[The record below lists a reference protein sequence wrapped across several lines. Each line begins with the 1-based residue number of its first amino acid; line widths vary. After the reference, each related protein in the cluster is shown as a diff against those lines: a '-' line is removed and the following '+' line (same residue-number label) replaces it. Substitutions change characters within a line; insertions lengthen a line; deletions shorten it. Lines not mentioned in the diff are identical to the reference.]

1 MHCLHAWMK
10 CYLFYV
16 TLLCC
21 MQDILLNNV
30 IKLDNNFKHSFI
42 YDLLTVLSYTCCCIC
57 KPIQVVPI
65 GLLTNYNY
73 FSR

>member
-1 MHCLHAWMK
+1 MK
-10 CYLFYV
+10 CHVFYV
-16 TLLCC
+16 MLLCC

-42 YDLLTVLSYTCCCIC
+42 FDLLTVRSYTCHRIC
-57 KPIQVVPI
+57 KPMQAVPI

-73 FSR
+73 FSH